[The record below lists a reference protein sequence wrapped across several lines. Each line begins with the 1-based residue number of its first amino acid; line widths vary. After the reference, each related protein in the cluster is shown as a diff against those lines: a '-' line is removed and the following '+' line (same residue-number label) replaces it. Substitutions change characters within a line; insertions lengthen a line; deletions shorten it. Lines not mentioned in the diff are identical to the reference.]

1 MQYKAILLALPL
13 ALLLLA
19 MAAPLA
25 HAARTELPTIAVD
38 LAHGQQTNGVCAM
51 MSVMP
56 DAYWVII
63 VQDEAQVKQLD
74 NCIKMHA
81 YAILT
86 GGLTA
91 LTKSELSIDALI
103 IGQPVV
109 PLSDAEKKA
118 VLDWFKGDGSVLWC
132 ATDSDYPAQG
142 GNQELAQHICN
153 DLLDYLAQNGVPVH
167 LRSDYVS
174 VEDPASNA
182 GRSYRVVG
190 LIEPPAKYDADL
202 IALGAHKVLMHGPG
216 AVMWIDEN
224 GNCHKIVDPAT
235 GKIAS
240 GTPDTIIPIVMTTN
254 QGTIVEHQPKAPG
267 EPGEF
272 GCAHQAGEKG
282 VFVMLAAELV
292 KVGKET
298 KTVIVSGESP
308 YFGYQS
314 MVTFKYHGVMLD
326 GPRFFRNL
334 MLWSLGYLGELKAF
348 KETEEMAAKSAEEAA
363 MKQIE
368 TVKSEVKSQIDSIV
382 GQKIA
387 PLQNKVNSLEGKV
400 TDLAKKVDSISSQI
414 SNLQSQLSNIQK
426 SISQA
431 SSTAQSAKN
440 KASSAYTMGI
450 GGLVLAIIALIAA
463 GFALSRK

>member
-1 MQYKAILLALPL
+1 MQYKVVLLALPL
-13 ALLLLA
+13 ALLFLT
-19 MAAPLA
+19 MAAPLT

-38 LAHGQQTNGVCAM
+38 LAHGQQNNGVCAM

-63 VQDEAQVKQLD
+63 VQDEAQAKQLP

-103 IGQPVV
+103 IGQPVI

-153 DLLDYLAQNGVPVH
+153 DLLDYLAQNGIPVH

-190 LIEPPAKYDADL
+190 LIEPPTKYNADL

-216 AVMWIDEN
+216 AVMWVDEN

-235 GKIAS
+235 GKIAP
-240 GTPDTIIPIVMTTN
+240 GTPDTIIPIVMTTK
-254 QGTIVEHQPKAPG
+254 QGVIVEHQPKAPG

-272 GCAHQAGEKG
+272 GCAHHAGERG
-282 VFVMLAAELV
+282 IFVMLAAELV

-348 KETEEMAAKSAEEAA
+348 KETEEMAVKTA
-363 MKQIE
+363 
-368 TVKSEVKSQIDSIV
+368 KSEVESQINSIV
-382 GQKIA
+382 GQKIT
-387 PLQNKVNSLEGKV
+387 PLQNKVNSVEDKV
-400 TDLAKKVDSISSQI
+400 ADLAKKVNSLSSQI
-414 SNLQSQLSNIQK
+414 SNLQSQLSSIQK

-463 GFALSRK
+463 GFALSKK

>member
-1 MQYKAILLALPL
+1 MKYKVLLLTAPL
-13 ALLLLA
+13 ALLILA
-19 MAAPLA
+19 MFAPLA
-25 HAARTELPTIAVD
+25 HAARTELPTIAID
-38 LAHGQQTNGVCAM
+38 LAHGQQSNGVCAM

-56 DAYWVII
+56 DAYWVVI
-63 VQDEAQVKQLD
+63 VQDEAQAKQLD
-74 NCIKMHA
+74 NCIKSHA

-103 IGQPVV
+103 IGQPVI

-190 LIEPPAKYDADL
+190 LIEPPAKYNADL

-216 AVMWIDEN
+216 AVMWVDEN
-224 GNCHKIVDPAT
+224 GDCHKIVDPAT
-235 GKIAS
+235 GKIAA
-240 GTPDTIIPIVMTTN
+240 GTPDTIIPIVVTTN

-272 GCAHQAGEKG
+272 GCAHHAGEKG

-292 KVGKET
+292 KVGKAE

-348 KETEEMAAKSAEEAA
+348 KEAEEAA
-363 MKQIE
+363 AKMAEEAATKQIE
-368 TVKSEVKSQIDSIV
+368 AIKNQVNTIV

-387 PLQNKVNSLEGKV
+387 PLQNKVSSLENSI
-400 TDLAKKVDSISSQI
+400 TALAKKVDSTSAQVKDLQNKLSSI
-414 SNLQSQLSNIQK
+414 QS
-426 SISQA
+426 SINQA
-431 SSTAQSAKN
+431 ASAAQSAKS
-440 KASSAYTMGI
+440 KASSAYTIGI
-450 GGLVLAIIALIAA
+450 GALVLAIIALIAA
-463 GFALSRK
+463 GFAISKK